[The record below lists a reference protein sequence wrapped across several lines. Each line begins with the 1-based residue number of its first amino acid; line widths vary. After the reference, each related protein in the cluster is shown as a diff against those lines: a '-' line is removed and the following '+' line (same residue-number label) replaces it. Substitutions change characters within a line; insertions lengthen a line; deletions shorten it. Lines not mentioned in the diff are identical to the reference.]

1 MIRINLLGQARPKA
15 AKTAVPV
22 EATMQALMAIFA
34 LVAAIVVLGIIYYN
48 QTSEYNKTEAR
59 ITALKAEKASLQ
71 QVKQDV
77 TRFESQKSTLQQ
89 RIDVIETLQKN
100 RSGGQD
106 LLQMVANTVVRVD
119 ELWLTSLT
127 RTGNSIDIQGEAG
140 NISAVANFIT
150 QMKRSGYFDDVEIKD
165 AKEND
170 IRPGVET
177 YGFSMTAN
185 INPAG
190 LAVTSGEA
198 QPASTSPPAMAAP
211 EKGGTSRGL

>member
-15 AKTAVPV
+15 AKAAVPV

-34 LVAAIVVLGIIYYN
+34 LAAAIVVLGIIYYN

-100 RSGGQD
+100 RSG
-106 LLQMVANTVVRVD
+106 
-119 ELWLTSLT
+119 
-127 RTGNSIDIQGEAG
+127 
-140 NISAVANFIT
+140 
-150 QMKRSGYFDDVEIKD
+150 YFDNVEIKD

-170 IRPGVET
+170 VRPGVET
-177 YGFSMTAN
+177 FGFSMSAS

-190 LAVTSGEA
+190 QAAASGQP
-198 QPASTSPPAMAAP
+198 QPASSPAPASA
-211 EKGGTSRGL
+211 KGGTSRGL

>member
-15 AKTAVPV
+15 AKAAVPV

-34 LVAAIVVLGIIYYN
+34 LAAAIVVLGIIYYN

-127 RTGNSIDIQGEAG
+127 RTGNSIDVQGEAG
-140 NISAVANFIT
+140 SISAVANFIT
-150 QMKRSGYFDDVEIKD
+150 QMKRSGYFDNVEIKD

-170 IRPGVET
+170 VRPGVET
-177 YGFSMTAN
+177 FGFSMSAS

-190 LAVTSGEA
+190 QAAASGQP
-198 QPASTSPPAMAAP
+198 QPASSPAPASA
-211 EKGGTSRGL
+211 KGGTSRGL